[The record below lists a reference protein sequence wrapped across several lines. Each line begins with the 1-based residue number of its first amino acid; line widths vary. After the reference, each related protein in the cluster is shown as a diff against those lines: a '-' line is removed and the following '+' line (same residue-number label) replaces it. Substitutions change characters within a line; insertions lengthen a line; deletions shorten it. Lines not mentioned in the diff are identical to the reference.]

1 MDAAIALD
9 IELGNAVDAAAD
21 MVDASHDPTK
31 LPRVLVTAGI
41 AEAAAALYLMLF
53 RSPAGLF
60 FLTKFL
66 FYSYYGVL
74 AAVFLFGV
82 AETWAGLWISHDPLR
97 RRAVGMT
104 VLWVSVLPML
114 FLAGIGGHAI
124 LG

>member
-1 MDAAIALD
+1 
-9 IELGNAVDAAAD
+9 
-21 MVDASHDPTK
+21 MVTG
-31 LPRVLVTAGI
+31 GI
-41 AEAAAALYLMLF
+41 AEATAALYLALF

-60 FLTKFL
+60 LLTKFL
-66 FYSYYGVL
+66 FFSYYGIL

-82 AETWAGLWISHDPLR
+82 AEAWTGLWVSHDPLS